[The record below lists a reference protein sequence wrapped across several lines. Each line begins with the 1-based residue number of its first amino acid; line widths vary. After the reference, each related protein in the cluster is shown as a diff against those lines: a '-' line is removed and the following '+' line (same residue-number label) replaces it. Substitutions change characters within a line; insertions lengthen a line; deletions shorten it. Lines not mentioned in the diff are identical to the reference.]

1 MKSDDSA
8 WLTDL
13 FGSYSRAVRAFAFR
27 RVAADVV
34 DDVVAE
40 VFLLAWRS
48 RSRVP
53 SDDRVV
59 PWLYRTAT
67 NVIGHHYRGS
77 VRRRSY
83 ETRSYEARS
92 AEGDS
97 APDWADTVADQ
108 ITIVKAMSLLSDQ
121 DAEVLRLAY
130 WEDLPA
136 SDVGLVL
143 GCSPGAARVRLHR
156 ARNHLQ
162 QVLADD
168 EEERPVRV
176 APRRGEEDR

>member
-1 MKSDDSA
+1 MKQDDSA
-8 WLTDL
+8 WLTAL
-13 FGSYSRAVRAFAFR
+13 FGSHSRAVRAFAFR

-40 VFLLAWRS
+40 VFLVAWRS

-67 NVIGHHYRGS
+67 NVIGHHYRGAA
-77 VRRRSY
+77 RRRSY
-83 ETRSYEARS
+83 ETRSYEART
-92 AEGDS
+92 AEGDL
-97 APDWADTVADQ
+97 APDWAEAVADQ
-108 ITIVKAMSLLSDQ
+108 ITIVRAMSLLSDQ

-136 SDVGLVL
+136 VDLGLVL
-143 GCSPGAARVRLHR
+143 GCTPGAARVRLHR
-156 ARNHLQ
+156 ARSHLQ

-168 EEERPVRV
+168 EEDAPARARV
-176 APRRGEEDR
+176 KEEQR